1 LKNNKNKTPHQKI
14 NSETRSIMQ
23 NVYAILALIFW
34 ILICTVKG
42 SDADIKNYE
51 DIRKTMKKQYRSYN
65 RNVDK
70 NFKEKMK
77 NMLPR
82 DINPEWIKNLTPL
95 KDEECD
101 NNGKNERKNFD
112 ISTPWNS
119 RHNDGRNIMMQKYRN
134 FRTFYKIFPMNP
146 DHTPVCGWDFSSQK
160 QPQQPQPRPQ
170 QLAATHGKNSRR
182 PGYDPD
188 INYKKFSMNPDI
200 NDKKDIRKSMQ
211 KYRSEPNLHEIKSD
225 DKNQDKNNRKS
236 PAIGN
241 KERKDSNLTQTHLS
255 NSVPKEYNES
265 RKMMK
270 KYRSIPKFE
279 HVMERIQKYEEK
291 EQSHLEFHLRQIHQ
305 AQMTKQNQKD
315 LELEFANIAIVF
327 KESDNVIKEIFKE

>member
-1 LKNNKNKTPHQKI
+1 
-14 NSETRSIMQ
+14 MQ

-34 ILICTVKG
+34 ILICTVEG
-42 SDADIKNYE
+42 SNNDIKNYE
-51 DIRKTMKKQYRSYN
+51 DIRNTMKKQYRSYN

-70 NFKEKMK
+70 NLEEKMK
-77 NMLPR
+77 NMLPT

-95 KDEECD
+95 KDGKCD
-101 NNGKNERKNFD
+101 NNGKNEGKNFH

-182 PGYDPD
+182 PGYDSD
-188 INYKKFSMNPDI
+188 INH
-200 NDKKDIRKSMQ
+200 KKDIRKSMQ

-241 KERKDSNLTQTHLS
+241 KERKDSNPTHLS
-255 NSVPKEYNES
+255 NSLPKEYNES

-279 HVMERIQKYEEK
+279 LVIERIQKYEEK
-291 EQSHLEFHLRQIHQ
+291 EQSHLGFYTASNSPSE
-305 AQMTKQNQKD
+305 MTKKNQKD
-315 LELEFANIAIVF
+315 LELELANIALVF